1 MRRVALGSTN
11 ETVSELCL
19 GTMTWGTQTPAEDA
33 FRQIDRC
40 LEAGITIIDSAEM
53 YPVNPVRP
61 ETCGRSEEIIGQ
73 WNAANPSRRGA
84 YQLATKISGYNER
97 FMRPGE
103 PISARTF
110 RAAFE
115 GSLKRCQTDHI
126 DIYQLH
132 WPNRGSYH
140 FRQNWSYDPSTQDKA
155 QTLDHMA
162 EVLEEA
168 GKLVQEGKLR
178 HFALSNESTWG
189 TAQWLRLSEDRN
201 LPRVQTV
208 QNEYSLLCRAYD
220 TDMAE
225 MTVNERVTLLAF
237 SPLAC
242 GMLTGKYQGGEV
254 PEGSRRSLVPELG
267 GRWSDRVGPA
277 IDAYLGIAETH
288 GLDPVAMSLAWIQ
301 TRPFPVSTIFGATTE
316 AQLDR
321 ILPSVELSLSQ
332 EVLDDIAAAHRA
344 HPMPY

>member
-103 PISARTF
+103 PIGARTF

-168 GKLVQEGKLR
+168 GKLVREGKLR